1 MATVNS
7 SAADKRRL
15 KNRKLLA
22 AQSKSGE
29 PVYEW
34 NSKAD
39 QDAAL
44 GNALGWYSMNADK
57 KSAKKWALE
66 YYQTHDKSIYKRLK
80 ELEDWRFQT
89 FGTICRLM
97 TRGSY
102 RHEWSTSTF
111 FQTKLEELL
120 RIYES
125 QKVEIEEKKRLEDL
139 ANKNTPKPL
148 TIQQR
153 IFNAASEIGGEFDE
167 QIDVFTTTGKFTSEF
182 SAKKFLAEQGTSAT
196 VAARVAEFFVP
207 IAEELS
213 EAYDRKCDQL
223 VEGYSHLK
231 RTELRKFR
239 DFVRGLVEDTQQ
251 YAQSAKKPVTRRKKS
266 VNPATVV
273 KRVKYLPVFEEL
285 GLRSI
290 QPAKMLDTTDI
301 YIYNTKLKKIQVYVS
316 DGTLMQVKGT
326 SIVGFDIKNSQQ
338 WTLRKPDQFFK
349 GLKIGKTAVRGAVKK
364 LTTKPSS
371 VNGRLNEHCIILGA
385 F

>member
-22 AQSKSGE
+22 KQKNAE

-34 NSKAD
+34 NTKAD
-39 QDAAL
+39 QEKELGYAL
-44 GNALGWYSMNADK
+44 SWYSQEGDK
-57 KSAKKWALE
+57 KSQKKWTLE

-97 TRGSY
+97 SRGSY
-102 RHEWSTSTF
+102 RHEWSKSTF
-111 FQTKLEELL
+111 FQDKLEQLL
-120 RIYES
+120 SIYEE
-125 QKVEIEEKKRLEDL
+125 KKAEIDEKKRLEAL
-139 ANKNTPKPL
+139 ANKNKPKPL

-153 IFNAASEIGGEFDE
+153 IFYAAAEIGAEYDY
-167 QIDVFTTTGKFTSEF
+167 QIDLLSNENGYQSDFEAKNYLATNGVSSTVATKVVEF
-182 SAKKFLAEQGTSAT
+182 FEPVAQELEDAYAKKDE
-196 VAARVAEFFVP
+196 
-207 IAEELS
+207 
-213 EAYDRKCDQL
+213 QL
-223 VEGYSHLK
+223 VEGYSHLT
-231 RTELRKFR
+231 RTNLRRFGK
-239 DFVRGLVEDTQQ
+239 FVRGLVEDTKQ
-251 YAQSAKKPVTRRKKS
+251 YAQSAKKPVTRRKKA
-266 VNPATVV
+266 VNPAQVV
-273 KRVKYLPVFEEL
+273 KRVKYLPAFEEL

-290 QPAKMLDTTDI
+290 QPAKMLDSTDI

-316 DGTLMQVKGT
+316 DGSLMQVKGT

-338 WTLRKPDQFFK
+338 WTVRKPDQFFK
-349 GLKIGKTAVRGAVKK
+349 GLKIGKTAVRNAVKK
-364 LTTKPSS
+364 LTTKPSK